1 MSPKRVFD
9 NAISQELKMPK
20 VSATSL
26 LLQTKL
32 FLSREN
38 LKPTGRDHAKCDERF
53 SNPRRSDQEAD
64 QAVEINKSLS
74 PPRKPGIPSLT
85 YSSQQRLW
93 TS

>member
-9 NAISQELKMPK
+9 NAISQELKRPK
-20 VSATSL
+20 VSATFL

-38 LKPTGRDHAKCDERF
+38 LKPIGRYAKFDERF

-93 TS
+93 SS